1 MKVKTA
7 EALMYG
13 KYILATMEALT
24 GYNVNSSIAIQ
35 CDSADEFI
43 CAIKNLSLKYK
54 YNEYSR
60 KLFDEKYSFDVS
72 LKLFELIFNTK

>member
-1 MKVKTA
+1 
-7 EALMYG
+7 MYG

-24 GYNVNSSIAIQ
+24 GYYVNSSMAIQ

-43 CAIKNLSLKYK
+43 CAIRNLNLKYK
-54 YNEYSR
+54 YNECSR
-60 KLFDEKYSFDVS
+60 KLFDERYSFDVS

>member
-1 MKVKTA
+1 MWIH
-7 EALMYG
+7 
-13 KYILATMEALT
+13 ILL
-24 GYNVNSSIAIQ
+24 GHIRIGISY
-35 CDSADEFI
+35 
-43 CAIKNLSLKYK
+43 LLKYK